1 MIRVKTR
8 YSNPNLSVMP
18 GADGDAAAHAR
29 FPNVRRRPMRARPL
43 TVLAAIAA
51 VTLVIAGCDEAIVEA
66 KVPAKAYNKV
76 ELLPN
81 GVTMHGPP
89 QAVPGSGF
97 DGLQARVQQATDEAA
112 AGGATLSVAILDRK
126 THQLVS
132 NGNTQIVGTAS
143 VAKLFIADDLL
154 LAESD
159 GKTILSPEDRQALDV
174 MLQSSDDGAAEK
186 FWGQGGGDAIIT
198 QVAGRY
204 GLSSTTPPDDG
215 RWWNTMSS
223 VTDLV
228 HYYDVLLDGSG
239 GLPAER
245 AKIIVNDLARSTPTG
260 IDGYPQRFGI
270 PEALYA
276 ETVAV
281 KQGWMCCIGS
291 AWVHLS
297 TGLIGADRR
306 YVMVVQSLQTS
317 DDATA
322 RETITNAVK
331 TIFPN
336 GRIAS
341 TPID

>member
-1 MIRVKTR
+1 
-8 YSNPNLSVMP
+8 
-18 GADGDAAAHAR
+18 
-29 FPNVRRRPMRARPL
+29 MRARPL
-43 TVLAAIAA
+43 TVLTAMAA
-51 VTLVIAGCDEAIVEA
+51 VTLVMAGCDEAIVEA
-66 KVPAKAYNKV
+66 KVPAKVASKPVHGAPDHPAQPAQLV
-76 ELLPN
+76 ELLPD
-81 GVTMHGPP
+81 GVTMPGPP

-97 DGLQARVQQATDEAA
+97 GGLPARIQQATDEAA
-112 AGGATLSVAILDRK
+112 ASGATLSVAILDRK

-154 LAESD
+154 LAESE
-159 GKTILSPEDRQALDV
+159 GRTILSPEDRQALDV
-174 MLQSSDDGAAEK
+174 MLRSSDDGAAEK

-245 AKIIVNDLARSTPTG
+245 AKIIVNDLAQSTPNG

-270 PEALYA
+270 PEGLYA

-322 RETITNAVK
+322 RETITHAVK

>member
-1 MIRVKTR
+1 
-8 YSNPNLSVMP
+8 
-18 GADGDAAAHAR
+18 
-29 FPNVRRRPMRARPL
+29 MRARPL
-43 TVLAAIAA
+43 TVLTAMAV
-51 VTLVIAGCDEAIVEA
+51 VTLVMAGCDEAIVEA
-66 KVPAKAYNKV
+66 KVSAKVSSKPLYSPPNRLSQPPRPV
-76 ELLPN
+76 ELLL
-81 GVTMHGPP
+81 GTITMPGPP
-89 QAVPGSGF
+89 EAVPSARF
-97 DGLQARVQQATDEAA
+97 DGLEARVQQATDEAA
-112 AGGATLSVAILDRK
+112 ASGATLSVSILDRK
-126 THQLVS
+126 THELVS

-154 LAESD
+154 LQESE
-159 GKTILSPEDRQALDV
+159 GKTALSPEDRQALDV

-186 FWGQGGGDAIIT
+186 FWDQGGGDAIIT
-198 QVAGRY
+198 QVASRY
-204 GLSSTTPPDDG
+204 GLSSTTPPSDG

-223 VTDLV
+223 MTDLV

-245 AKIIVNDLARSTPTG
+245 AKMIVNDLAQSTPNG

-270 PEALYA
+270 PEGLYA

-291 AWVHLS
+291 AWMHLS
-297 TGLIGADRR
+297 TGVIGADRR

-322 RETITNAVK
+322 RETITHAVK

-336 GRIAS
+336 GRIGS
-341 TPID
+341 TPRY